1 MMLKRLIAVVLLI
14 CTLAILAP
22 TTFAV
27 EEDTAINISGT
38 TMITSNG
45 YSDTRFLTDGDTD
58 TFYVARE
65 HCSITLMN
73 ENGIGSVYLIF
84 DQPCESYVVQNAANG
99 DHFVAGTDQFLH
111 DYINLNEAFRS
122 TITSVTFFFDQSE
135 VHLSEIEI
143 YAEGSVP
150 PHVQIWQPPLENSTD
165 LLLLSTHGDDDQLYF
180 AGLIPTYTSMEGV
193 GVQVAYLTDHRDTN
207 RQRAHEMLN
216 GLWASGCKVYPVM
229 GQFPDFRIDDLQQ
242 TYKEYQNRG
251 YSEEQL
257 LGYVVGL
264 LRRFKPQVVVGHDI
278 DGEYGHGMHQVYTD
292 CLIKALEISADE
304 TQFPELAE
312 AYGLW
317 DVSKVYLHLYKE
329 NAIELDYDSPL
340 EAFNGMTAFEVSQ
353 KLGFPC
359 HVSQQNTGFTKWIN
373 GANNEITKASQIKRY
388 NPRYF
393 GLFYSTVGED
403 IKKNDFLENIT
414 LYQNQ
419 APSQQ
424 DPTQPTPTDPE
435 DLPPSEEDL
444 ARLEEQRKEL
454 ERIEAEKEEQR
465 RLEKERLEQEALK
478 KQQLQQEQE
487 QQQQKKSIIIFISIC
502 AGVIL
507 VIVVYY
513 LLRRR
518 AFIRQMED

>member
-1 MMLKRLIAVVLLI
+1 MLKRLIAAVVLVCSLVV
-14 CTLAILAP
+14 LAP
-22 TTFAV
+22 AAFAV
-27 EEDTAINISGT
+27 EEEDTAINISGT

-45 YSDTRFLTDGDTD
+45 YSDTRFLTDGDPTNFH
-58 TFYVARE
+58 TGNE
-65 HCSITLMN
+65 GCSITLMN
-73 ENGIGSVYLIF
+73 ETGIGSVYLIF

-99 DHFVAGTDQFLH
+99 DHFVTGTNQFLH
-111 DYINLNEAFRS
+111 DYIDLNAAFKGP
-122 TITSVTFFFDQSE
+122 ITSVTFFFDKGTVQ
-135 VHLSEIEI
+135 LSEIEV
-143 YAEGSVP
+143 YTPGSVP
-150 PHVQIWQPPLENSTD
+150 PHVQIWQPPLEDSTD
-165 LLLLSTHGDDDQLYF
+165 ILLLSTHGDDDQLYF
-180 AGLIPTYTSMEGV
+180 AGLIPTYATMEGV

-229 GQFPDFRIDDLQQ
+229 GQFPDFRIDDLRK
-242 TYKEYQNRG
+242 TYEEYQNRG

-292 CLIKALEISADE
+292 CLIKALEISSSKSE
-304 TQFPELAE
+304 FPELAE
-312 AYGLW
+312 TYGLW
-317 DVSKVYLHLYKE
+317 EVSKVYLHLYKE
-329 NAIELDYDSPL
+329 NTIELDYDTPL
-340 EAFNGMTAFEVSQ
+340 DAFNGMTAFEVSQ

-403 IKKNDFLENIT
+403 VKKNDFLENIT
-414 LYQNQ
+414 IYKNQ
-419 APSQQ
+419 EPSEQ
-424 DPTQPTPTDPE
+424 DPTQPNPTIPE

-487 QQQQKKSIIIFISIC
+487 QQQQKKTIIIAACIA
-502 AGVIL
+502 AGGIAL
-507 VIVVYY
+507 IVVHF

-518 AFIRQMED
+518 AFLRQMED

>member
-1 MMLKRLIAVVLLI
+1 MILKRLIAVVLLI

-27 EEDTAINISGT
+27 DEDTAINISGT

-45 YSDTRFLTDGDTD
+45 YSDTRFLTDGDLD

-99 DHFVAGTDQFLH
+99 DHFVTSTQYLH
-111 DYINLNEAFRS
+111 DYIDLNEAFHS
-122 TITSVTFFFDQSE
+122 TITSVTFFFDQGD
-135 VHLSEIEI
+135 VHLSEIEV
-143 YAEGSVP
+143 YGAGNVP

-193 GVQVAYLTDHRDTN
+193 GVQVAYLTDHRDTDK
-207 RQRAHEMLN
+207 RRVHEMLN
-216 GLWASGCKVYPVM
+216 GLWATGCTAYPVM
-229 GQFPDFRIDDLQQ
+229 GQFPDFRIDSLKQ
-242 TYKEYQNRG
+242 TYQEYKNRG
-251 YSEEQL
+251 YSEDQL

-278 DGEYGHGMHQVYTD
+278 YGEYGHGMHQVYTD
-292 CLIKALEISADE
+292 CLIKALEISGDE

-312 AYGLW
+312 TYGLW

-329 NAIELDYDSPL
+329 NTIELDYDTPL
-340 EAFNGMTAFEVSQ
+340 EAFNGMTAFEVTQ

-373 GANNEITKASQIKRY
+373 GADNEITKATQIKRY

-403 IKKNDFLENIT
+403 LKKDDFLENIT
-414 LYQNQ
+414 LYRDLTQEN
-419 APSQQ
+419 PSQQ
-424 DPTQPTPTDPE
+424 DPTIPE
-435 DLPPSEEDL
+435 ELPPSEEDL

-478 KQQLQQEQE
+478 QQQLQLEQE
-487 QQQQKKSIIIFISIC
+487 QQQQKKTVIIIASLA
-502 AGVIL
+502 AGGIL
-507 VIVVYY
+507 LIVVYF

-518 AFIRQMED
+518 AFIRQLED